1 MSCLGVLMPPPDRC
15 TGAESWHRDTNGSLP
30 VDYAQSESEEHEKC
44 RLILSM
50 ARPKDTVK
58 IRMPDTEDV
67 DGGNFLLVRKHIY
80 TNTRVVA

>member
-58 IRMPDTEDV
+58 IRMPDTDDV
-67 DGGNFLLVRKHIY
+67 DGGNFLLVRNHIS